1 MVHVLIDSI
10 ENALSCR
17 LRKFVLDYGL
27 LLSEPLIH
35 IELLQLQ
42 CYQNMYIVGK
52 VQMIIQYIK
61 ILTTVSLHNIHV

>member
-1 MVHVLIDSI
+1 MVNVLIDSAK
-10 ENALSCR
+10 NALSYR

-42 CYQNMYIVGK
+42 CYRNMYIIGK
-52 VQMIIQYIK
+52 VQMIIRYIK
-61 ILTTVSLHNIHV
+61 IQVTVTLHKLYV